1 MKRTLALLLT
11 LTFCCGCGTT
21 AIRQAIYTAKGPQGS
36 FLVISANVAGLS
48 RYRALE
54 IAHFANN
61 LPDSV
66 PNYLVDA
73 VQDNAVS
80 EMSRSG
86 YFGSVKAVPT
96 IAEGKSDVP
105 TLVLRGIIIDI
116 TSDRIPGE
124 KLISSGNHLI
134 AVVEVVDK
142 QTGAVLAKAN
152 VRGEVKSVVDTGETS
167 LAEGMARGVKKLFA
181 RLLRRA
187 ED

>member
-1 MKRTLALLLT
+1 MKRLLT
-11 LTFCCGCGTT
+11 LLLATAFCSGCGTT

-36 FLVISANVAGLS
+36 FLVISARVHDLP

-54 IAHFANN
+54 VARFANN

-73 VQDNAVS
+73 VQDDAVN
-80 EMSRSG
+80 EMAQSG
-86 YFGSVKAVPT
+86 YFESVKAVPAL
-96 IAEGKSDVP
+96 AEGKTGVP